1 MKDDDLDLDTVTL
14 TVDETIDDLI
24 LSDYSM
30 SGSSSMI
37 DTITIDSGSTI
48 DTITLDP
55 SYYSS
60 NIGNITLPPL
70 SSINSV
76 GTSTYSTI
84 TGSGMYTGSTVN
96 ITNNGIDMQ
105 SSADIKIGERS
116 LKEFM
121 EKMEERMAILVPDP
135 AKLEK
140 FAALKKAYENYKLME
155 KLCQEDED
163 ITK

>member
-1 MKDDDLDLDTVTL
+1 MKDDDLDLDTIVL
-14 TVDETIDDLI
+14 TCDDAVDDLI
-24 LSDYSM
+24 LSDYSTA
-30 SGSSSMI
+30 GSSCSV
-37 DTITIDSGSTI
+37 

-60 NIGNITLPPL
+60 GIGTITLPSSYNTI
-70 SSINSV
+70 SSIGV
-76 GTSTYSTI
+76 TPTYSTI
-84 TGSGMYTGSTVN
+84 TGSNGYLGSTVN
-96 ITNNGIDMQ
+96 ITNNGIDMD
-105 SSADIKIGERS
+105 SAADIKIGERS